1 MSTVTSA
8 GIVSAVVALAASVA
22 AIGGAVADSHRAQ
35 VAAELA
41 AVAGAT
47 ALYQGA
53 DACAVAA
60 RTAELNSATLEHCL
74 LIDGHVTTTTAIPR
88 TIRTATGHARAGPR

>member
-8 GIVSAVVALAASVA
+8 GIVTAVIALAMTVALIGSSVA
-22 AIGGAVADSHRAQ
+22 DTHRAQ

-47 ALYQGA
+47 ALYQGV
-53 DACAVAA
+53 DPCTVAE
-60 RTAELNSATLEHCL
+60 RTAQLNAATLEHCL
-74 LIDGHVTTTTAIPR
+74 LIDGHVQTSTAIPR
-88 TIRTATGHARAGPR
+88 TTHKATGHARAGPA

>member
-35 VAAELA
+35 VADEIA

-88 TIRTATGHARAGPR
+88 TIRTATGHARAGPL

>member
-22 AIGGAVADSHRAQ
+22 AIGDAVADSHRVQ

-88 TIRTATGHARAGPR
+88 TIRTATGHARAGPL